1 MRKRSKRRPGR
12 RPSWKGSLRFGLVS
26 IEVEALS
33 ARATEGGDIHFHQL
47 HAKCHRRIHYE
58 KVCPVHGQVPN
69 DEIVSGYEY
78 AKGKYVE
85 VDAEELDALR
95 TEREKSLVVDSF
107 IEPSELDLIFFDGR
121 MYYLV
126 PATKDA
132 NESYEVFLT
141 ALEKRGR
148 WGVGHLVMS
157 GKDQI
162 AAIRADNGVLQMA
175 MLNYPSELRPASEVR
190 VIHRS
195 RPASRQLRLAEQ
207 LIESWA
213 KDTFDFE
220 DYEDRFRNRV
230 VELIQQKIK
239 GKETVEPATEEEE
252 EPEVIN
258 FMDALKKSVAANS
271 KNKKRKPKRKRR
283 AS

>member
-1 MRKRSKRRPGR
+1 MKRRSKRKSGR

-26 IEVEALS
+26 IDVEALN
-33 ARATEGGDIHFHQL
+33 ARSTEGGDIHFHQL
-47 HAKCHRRIHYE
+47 HVKCHRRIHYE

-78 AKGKYVE
+78 NKGKYVE

-107 IEPSELDLIFFDGR
+107 IESSELDPIFFDGR
-121 MYYLV
+121 MYYLI
-126 PATKDA
+126 PATKEA

-148 WGVGHLVMS
+148 WGLGHLVMS

-162 AAIRADNGVLQMA
+162 AAIRADSGVLQMA
-175 MLNYPSELRPASEVR
+175 MLNYPGELRPASEVR
-190 VIHRS
+190 LAHRS
-195 RPASRQLRLAEQ
+195 RPTARQLRLAEQ
-207 LIESWA
+207 LIESWV
-213 KDTFDFE
+213 KEKFDFD
-220 DYEDRFRNRV
+220 DYEDRYRNRLL
-230 VELIQQKIK
+230 ELIQQKIK
-239 GKETVEPATEEEE
+239 GKETVEPDAEGEE

-258 FMDALKKSVAANS
+258 FMDALRKSVAANT
-271 KNKKRKPKRKRR
+271 KNKKRKSKRKRR

>member
-1 MRKRSKRRPGR
+1 MKKKSARKPGR
-12 RPSWKGSLRFGLVS
+12 RASWKGSLRFGLVS
-26 IEVEALS
+26 IDVEAFN
-33 ARATEGGDIHFHQL
+33 ARSSEGGDIHFHQL

-58 KVCPVHGQVPN
+58 KVCPVHGAVPN
-69 DEIVSGYEY
+69 DEIISGYEY

-85 VDAEELDALR
+85 MDAEELDALR

-107 IEPSELDLIFFDGR
+107 IEPAELDLIYFDGR

-126 PATKDA
+126 PTSKDST
-132 NESYEVFLT
+132 ESYEVFLT
-141 ALEKRGR
+141 ALEKRGK

-162 AAIRADNGVLQMA
+162 AAIRADSGVLQMA
-175 MLNYPSELRPASEVR
+175 MLNYPSELRPVR
-190 VIHRS
+190 EMRIAHRA
-195 RPASRQLRLAEQ
+195 RPAGRQLKLAEQ

-213 KDTFDFE
+213 KDGFDFD
-220 DYEDRFRNRV
+220 DYEDRYRNRLV
-230 VELIQQKIK
+230 DLIQQKVK
-239 GKETVEPATEEEE
+239 GKETVEPAEEEE

-258 FMDALKKSVAANS
+258 LMDALKRSVAANTQG
-271 KNKKRKPKRKRR
+271 KKHRTTGKRR

>member
-1 MRKRSKRRPGR
+1 MVKRSKPRR

-26 IEVEALS
+26 IAVEALN
-33 ARATEGGDIHFHQL
+33 ARSSEGGDVHFHQL

-85 VDAEELDALR
+85 MDAEELDALR
-95 TEREKSLVVDSF
+95 TEQEKSLVVDSF
-107 IEPSELDLIFFDGR
+107 IEPFEIDLIYFDGR

-126 PATKDA
+126 PSGKESS
-132 NESYEVFLT
+132 ESYEVFLT

-162 AAIRADNGVLQMA
+162 AVIRADNGVIQMA
-175 MLNYPSELRPASEVR
+175 MLNYPSELRSTREVR
-190 VIHRS
+190 AAHRS
-195 RPASRQLRLAEQ
+195 KPATRQLRLAEQ
-207 LIESWA
+207 LIDSWEKES
-213 KDTFDFE
+213 FDFE
-220 DYEDRFRNRV
+220 DYEDRYRNRLI
-230 VELIQQKIK
+230 ELIQQKIN
-239 GKETVEPATEEEE
+239 GKETVEPETETVD

-258 FMDALKKSVAANS
+258 FMDALRKSVAANT
-271 KNKKRKPKRKRR
+271 KQKRRKPKRKRR